1 MGSWG
6 NYVRL
11 WGGEGRIAGC
21 VWASVGVCLGERR
34 GVSGGASGCG
44 WGAPAS
50 IWGADGSEVLFFSQV
65 GPKSYVF
72 AGGKKFGWKRMTGQR
87 VFVAMLDALR
97 VTPV

>member
-1 MGSWG
+1 MNEVLGELRATLG
-6 NYVRL
+6 
-11 WGGEGRIAGC
+11 WGGAHR
-21 VWASVGVCLGERR
+21 GVCLGERR

-72 AGGKKFGWKRMTGQR
+72 AGGKKFEWKWVTGQR
-87 VFVAMLDALR
+87 ISLALLDALG
-97 VTPV
+97 VTLV